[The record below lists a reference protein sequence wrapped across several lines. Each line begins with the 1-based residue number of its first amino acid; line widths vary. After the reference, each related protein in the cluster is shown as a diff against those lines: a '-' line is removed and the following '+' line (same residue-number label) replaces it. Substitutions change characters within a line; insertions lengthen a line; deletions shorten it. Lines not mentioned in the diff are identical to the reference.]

1 MMSPKISV
9 MLVDDNHID
18 LFIHKEFIKK
28 MGIAHT
34 IMEYPFATEAIK
46 YLEKNDIDKW
56 PQVILL
62 DIHMP
67 IMNGFEFL
75 EKFSTFKPSLIEKCK
90 IIIVSSSLDTGD
102 IHIAK
107 NNPLV
112 IGLMEKPINTDKL
125 MQLLKHNTII

>member
-1 MMSPKISV
+1 MSPKISI
-9 MLVDDNHID
+9 MMIDDNRID
-18 LFIHKEFIKK
+18 LFIHNEFVKK

-34 IMEYPFATEAIK
+34 VIEYTFAKEALK
-46 YLEKNDIDKW
+46 YLEEADIEKW

-75 EKFSTFKPSLIEKCK
+75 DKFSAFETSLKEKCK

-102 IHIAK
+102 INKTK

-112 IGLMEKPINTDKL
+112 IGLMEKPIDTDEL
-125 MQLLKHNTII
+125 MQLLKNNNII